1 MRKSAR
7 VRLPDG
13 RRVYATQVYWERVF
27 GLSARKIDAHM
38 RRACGMRPG
47 FVCMNPAHISHK
59 ETGEA
64 ATAMIARLWA
74 QRDLRVPAAASTKK
88 PVAKKSAVDEEETLW
103 TNRPD
108 ATEELVIDAADV
120 PDAIEAE
127 MPTWRVMDYF
137 WLGSEVQ
144 FEPRAGEDGAVES

>member
-1 MRKSAR
+1 VRKSAR

-13 RRVYATQVYWERVF
+13 RRVYATQVYWEHVF

-74 QRDLRVPAAASTKK
+74 QRDRGAAAT
-88 PVAKKSAVDEEETLW
+88 KKSAPAKKTAVDVEATLW
-103 TNRPD
+103 ENRPD
-108 ATEELVIDAADV
+108 ATEEMVIDAADV

-127 MPTWRVMDYF
+127 LPAWRVMDYF
-137 WLGSEVQ
+137 WLQPEVQ
-144 FEPRAGEDGAVES
+144 FEPRAGDEGAVES